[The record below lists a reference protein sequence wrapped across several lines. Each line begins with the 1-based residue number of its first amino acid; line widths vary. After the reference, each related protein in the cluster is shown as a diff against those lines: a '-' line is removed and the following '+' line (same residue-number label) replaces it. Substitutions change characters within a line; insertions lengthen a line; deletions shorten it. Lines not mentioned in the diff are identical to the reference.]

1 MLNAH
6 AIPSFLKKSSLSTLT
21 AQCAITRVILYTELV
36 SAARERVTSAGQ
48 GEAPVEGR
56 APAGR
61 AREPSRIPLR
71 APAAPPVNFFHVN
84 FSAPITSLEG
94 REKKFT

>member
-1 MLNAH
+1 MLH
-6 AIPSFLKKSSLSTLT
+6 
-21 AQCAITRVILYTELV
+21 TELF
-36 SAARERVTSAGQ
+36 SAARERVTSGGQ

-71 APAAPPVNFFHVN
+71 APAAPPVNFLARNLFR
-84 FSAPITSLEG
+84 SDYLA
-94 REKKFT
+94 